1 MDYII
6 NGGQRIAGEIPAYG
20 AKNCVLP
27 LLGAC
32 MLTDDEIIL
41 HNCPKITDVEN
52 MTRLLRS
59 MGKQL
64 SWNGDTITVEGRL
77 SSTQAQHSLA
87 KLLRGSALILGST
100 LAKYGEIDLPL
111 PGGCAIGK
119 RPMDIHLAGLERMGA
134 QIECIDNV
142 LICRGALHC
151 AEYEMRFPSVG
162 ATENLLCAAAL
173 TNGETILK
181 NCATEP
187 EVEALERML
196 VSMGCC
202 IEGVGTPNLAV
213 RGVEK
218 LRGTEFTVI
227 PDRIVVATYL
237 SAAIASCGKVTVTN
251 CQPRHLRAFL
261 NMLQS
266 RVDVTEYSDAVTI
279 DCNSQPTGYGR
290 VTTAPYPFFPTDMQ
304 SLVLALASF
313 SNGGSTVI
321 CENLFES
328 RLEHI
333 ARELALMG
341 GNILVENNVARVVG
355 SRLSAAEVTARDLR
369 GGAALVIAGLNA
381 IGQTTVHGVE
391 NICRGYLDF
400 AENLSRL
407 GAKIIIKD

>member
-6 NGGQRIAGEIPAYG
+6 NGGQSLNGEISVYG
-20 AKNCVLP
+20 AKNCALP

-32 MLTDDEIIL
+32 VLTDNEVVL

-52 MTRLLRS
+52 MARLLQS
-59 MGKQL
+59 MGKRV
-64 SWNGDTITVEGRL
+64 SWDGDTITVEGRL
-77 SSTQAQHSLA
+77 SSTRAPQSLA

-134 QIECIDNV
+134 QIECVDKM
-142 LICRGALHC
+142 LICRGTLHC
-151 AEYEMRFPSVG
+151 TEYEMRFPSVG

-173 TNGETILK
+173 TNGKTVLS

-196 VSMGCC
+196 VSMGCG
-202 IEGVGTPNLAV
+202 IEGVGTPNLIV
-213 RGVEK
+213 RGVKK
-218 LRGTEFTVI
+218 LSGTEFTVI

-237 SAAIASCGKVTVTN
+237 SAAIASYGKVTVTN
-251 CQPRHLRAFL
+251 CQPKHLRAFL

-266 RVDVTEYSDAVTI
+266 RVAVTEYSDAVTI
-279 DCNSQPTGYGR
+279 ACNRQPTGYGR

-304 SLVLALASF
+304 SLVLAMSAF

-321 CENLFES
+321 RENLFES

-333 ARELALMG
+333 AWELTRMG

-355 SRLSAAEVTARDLR
+355 SRLTEAEVTARDLR

-381 IGQTTVHGVE
+381 DGQTTVHGVE
-391 NICRGYLDF
+391 NISRGYLNL
-400 AENLSRL
+400 AENLSQL
-407 GAKIIIKD
+407 GAEIVLRD